1 MSTGLLVI
9 KGTIMPGA
17 LTIRKELNGLF
28 NNSASLKI
36 IVFIHFH
43 TAVDKAQKYLNTKEL
58 PSSWK
63 REEILGTPP
72 SQPSAASTSGATSQQ
87 QSKQSSSAAGSAQ
100 SSDTD
105 SVSVLLST
113 SQ

>member
-1 MSTGLLVI
+1 MGVSNTVEDNSNVN
-9 KGTIMPGA
+9 MPYD
-17 LTIRKELNGLF
+17 
-28 NNSASLKI
+28 
-36 IVFIHFH
+36 IHCLSI
-43 TAVDKAQKYLNTKEL
+43 AVDKAQKYLNTKEL

-63 REEILGTPP
+63 REEILGTLP

-105 SVSVLLST
+105 SVSVDLYKRAC
-113 SQ
+113 

>member
-1 MSTGLLVI
+1 MS
-9 KGTIMPGA
+9 GA
-17 LTIRKELNGLF
+17 LTIRKEFNSFFKNSTFLN
-28 NNSASLKI
+28 I

-72 SQPSAASTSGATSQQ
+72 SQPAAASTSGATSQQ
-87 QSKQSSSAAGSAQ
+87 QSKQSSSAAGSTQ

-105 SVSVLLST
+105 SVSVFLST

>member
-1 MSTGLLVI
+1 MS
-9 KGTIMPGA
+9 GT
-17 LTIRKELNGLF
+17 LTIRKELNGF
-28 NNSASLKI
+28 FINSASLKI
-36 IVFIHFH
+36 IVFMHFH

-63 REEILGTPP
+63 REEILGMPP

-87 QSKQSSSAAGSAQ
+87 QGKQSSSAAGSAQ

-105 SVSVLLST
+105 SVSVLFST
-113 SQ
+113 NQ